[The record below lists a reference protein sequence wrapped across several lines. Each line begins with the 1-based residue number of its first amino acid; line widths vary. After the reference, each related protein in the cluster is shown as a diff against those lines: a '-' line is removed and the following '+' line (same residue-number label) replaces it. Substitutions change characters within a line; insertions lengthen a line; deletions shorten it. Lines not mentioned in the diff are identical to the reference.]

1 MNYSLSLLIL
11 LGLITWLWFD
21 TQRSQE
27 AAKIICRQIC
37 QQFNLQ
43 LLDDT
48 IALVRIRWQRSNRG
62 WLQLQRIYE
71 FEFSD
76 SGNNRQRGVIM
87 MRGMVMEMLELPGY
101 MDRIILPV

>member
-1 MNYSLSLLIL
+1 MNSLSLLIL

-27 AAKIICRQIC
+27 AAKMICKQMC
-37 QQFNLQ
+37 NQFNLQ

-48 IALVRIRWQRSNRG
+48 IALVQIRLQRNSRG
-62 WLQLQRIYE
+62 WLQLKRIYE

-76 SGNNRQRGVIM
+76 SGNSRQRGMII
-87 MRGMVMEMLELPGY
+87 MRGSALEILELPGY
-101 MDRIILPV
+101 MDRVILPI

>member
-1 MNYSLSLLIL
+1 MNSISLLIL

-27 AAKIICRQIC
+27 SAKTICKQIC

-76 SGNNRQRGVIM
+76 SGNNRQLGIIM

-101 MDRIILPV
+101 LNRIILSV